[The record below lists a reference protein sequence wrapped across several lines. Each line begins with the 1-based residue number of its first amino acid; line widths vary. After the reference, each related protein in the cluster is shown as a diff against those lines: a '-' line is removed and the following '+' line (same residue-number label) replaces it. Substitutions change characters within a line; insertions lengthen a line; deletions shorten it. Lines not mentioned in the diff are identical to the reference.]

1 MACQVV
7 LGDHPSGKICHST
20 ARISQITTRACSTGL
35 NKKKG
40 GRWSTERTSEKEDP
54 SGQLDTPDK
63 PNFLSPRAIF
73 HFLIHP
79 GRFKAIKPNNAQ
91 IRSDGQEQFRSVGRR
106 QWCSTNIHRTP
117 PPFLRFSIRKRQK
130 SASIL
135 LSDSS
140 ESGDH
145 HDRSKVL
152 TDGSLTCP
160 IQL

>member
-35 NKKKG
+35 NEKKG

-79 GRFKAIKPNNAQ
+79 GRFKALKPNNAQ

-106 QWCSTNIHRTP
+106 QWCSTNIHAHP
-117 PPFLRFSIRKRQK
+117 HLS
-130 SASIL
+130 SASVF
-135 LSDSS
+135 
-140 ESGDH
+140 ESGRNPPRFFSPTPRIQATIMTGR
-145 HDRSKVL
+145 RS
-152 TDGSLTCP
+152 
-160 IQL
+160 